1 MRPCV
6 KTQRNKLGSIQC
18 LCLRNR
24 FRNEL
29 KVQHLE
35 QWQGGRSPRFQKRAF
50 GGGEG
55 ERWVEMVEERGG
67 RKERE
72 TETEESNHVN
82 AMAWLPSLQ
91 PPGLHGLVSRVFC
104 LVGFCLLKY
113 P

>member
-1 MRPCV
+1 MSLRSG
-6 KTQRNKLGSIQC
+6 LEFSI
-18 LCLRNR
+18 LNSGKEGVLPG
-24 FRNEL
+24 FRRE
-29 KVQHLE
+29 HL
-35 QWQGGRSPRFQKRAF
+35 

-55 ERWVEMVEERGG
+55 ERWVEMGEERGG

-72 TETEESNHVN
+72 TETEESNHFN

-91 PPGLHGLVSRVFC
+91 PPGLHGVVSRVFC